1 MMTEDSH
8 SQYEEQIAKS
18 EVPVKTFVV
27 SVAEKISRDY
37 EVIGAKSMAEAI
49 RLVKENGGHFY
60 HDEDRQSTEIDG
72 TWDFHHEFTPKAVE
86 SLTSSPCVMIGKA
99 FEKHREEVN
108 RFTVTYYCDSIVKGG
123 TGQLCRR
130 CQQKL
135 ADGFT
140 MRQPKEDE

>member
-86 SLTSSPCVMIGKA
+86 SLTSSPCVMISSPSLKCILVSTRA
-99 FEKHREEVN
+99 RSSRSAIPRPSN
-108 RFTVTYYCDSIVKGG
+108 
-123 TGQLCRR
+123 TGISSS
-130 CQQKL
+130 KL
-135 ADGFT
+135 
-140 MRQPKEDE
+140 